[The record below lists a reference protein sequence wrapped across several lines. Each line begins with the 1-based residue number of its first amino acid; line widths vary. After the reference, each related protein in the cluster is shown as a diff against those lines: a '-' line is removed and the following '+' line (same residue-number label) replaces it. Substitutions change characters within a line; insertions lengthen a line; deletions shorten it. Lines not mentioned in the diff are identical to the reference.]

1 MMKLSIIFFSLLG
14 FVVPVYA
21 ITSSPIDFN
30 VDLIDLEI
38 LQVKVIPVDNDT
50 PDYPLDDADLVKI
63 KLQVTNTG
71 VEYFILKDWMFK
83 MEVIDPKYVDSGIT
97 PVNRNYILDNFE
109 NTYTEA
115 LEIRYEDFFL
125 IEVFEDCEWIS
136 DLIQINKSK
145 TYNICFDIL
154 RKWHNEVLD
163 INSNKNYFLTFM
175 NNQFMTSCP
184 NCKTILLTTSDPI
197 HKYLTPNW
205 IQNIFEWHKQGIIS
219 EAEYQNSIEYLIAKG
234 IISEGILEEKN

>member
-1 MMKLSIIFFSLLG
+1 MQTVKKMQ
-14 FVVPVYA
+14 
-21 ITSSPIDFN
+21 
-30 VDLIDLEI
+30 EI
-38 LQVKVIPVDNDT
+38 LKS
-50 PDYPLDDADLVKI
+50 
-63 KLQVTNTG
+63 
-71 VEYFILKDWMFK
+71 ILKDWMFK

-234 IISEGILEEKN
+234 IISEGILEERN

>member
-1 MMKLSIIFFSLLG
+1 MMKSSIIFFSLLG
-14 FVVPVYA
+14 FMIPVYA
-21 ITSSPIDFN
+21 TSPSMDFN

-50 PDYPLDDADLVKI
+50 PDYPLDDSDLVKI

-71 VEYFILKDWMFK
+71 IEYFVLKDQMFK
-83 MEVIDPKYVDSGIT
+83 MEAIDPKYGDSEIT
-97 PVNRNYILDNFE
+97 PVNRNYIVDNFD
-109 NTYTEA
+109 NTYTES
-115 LEIRYEDFFL
+115 LEMRYEDFHS
-125 IEVFEDCEWIS
+125 IQVFEGCEWMS
-136 DLIQINKSK
+136 DRIQINESR

-154 RKWHNEVLD
+154 RKWNNEVLD

-184 NCKTILLTTSDPI
+184 NCKTILLTTDPI

-205 IQNIFEWHKQGIIS
+205 VQNIFAWHKQGIIS
-219 EAEYQNSIEYLIAKG
+219 EAEYQNSVEYLIAKG
-234 IISEGILEEKN
+234 IISEVILEEKN